1 MKNKILNIKKDILKR
16 KKFTRNEIKKII
28 LKSIIQN
35 KNIKPLIRIKAS
47 RKNCNFSYL
56 SFLSKQNNNICL
68 KTGRIK
74 GVYNMFNTSRHFI
87 KKIGVLGNLQ
97 NIKIASW

>member
-1 MKNKILNIKKDILKR
+1 MKNKILFIKKDIIKR
-16 KKFTRNEIKKII
+16 KKFTKIEIKKII

-35 KNIKPLIRIKAS
+35 KNVKPLIRMKAV
-47 RKNCNFSYL
+47 RKICKFSY
-56 SFLSKQNNNICL
+56 SSSISKQNNNICL

-97 NIKIASW
+97 NIKIAAW

>member
-1 MKNKILNIKKDILKR
+1 MKNKLLNIKKDIIKR
-16 KKFTRNEIKKII
+16 KKFTKIEIKKII

-35 KNIKPLIRIKAS
+35 KNIKPVIRMKAI
-47 RKNCNFSYL
+47 RNNCKFSY
-56 SFLSKQNNNICL
+56 SSSISKQNNNICL

-97 NIKIASW
+97 NIKIAS

>member
-1 MKNKILNIKKDILKR
+1 MKNKIINIKK
-16 KKFTRNEIKKII
+16 KFTKIEIKKII

-35 KNIKPLIRIKAS
+35 KNVKPNIRLKAT
-47 RKNCNFSYL
+47 RKICKFSYK
-56 SFLSKQNNNICL
+56 SFISKQNNNICL

-87 KKIGVLGNLQ
+87 KKIGVIGNLQ
-97 NIKIASW
+97 NVKIASW